1 MDLNN
6 LNDLMS
12 SFQEKAKSVQEDGE
26 NKVFSARAGGGMV
39 SVSMNGNAE
48 VVDLE
53 IDDSL
58 LEDKDALQIL
68 LISSINDVVKM
79 VEDYKKQTAMNM
91 LGGMNIF
98 GGGK

>member
-6 LNDLMS
+6 LNDLMN
-12 SFQEKAKSVQEDGE
+12 SFQDKAKSIQEDGE
-26 NKVFSARAGGGMV
+26 NKVFTAKAGGGMV

-48 VVDLE
+48 VVDLD

-58 LEDKDALQIL
+58 LDDKDAMQIL
-68 LISSINDVVKM
+68 LISAINDVVKM
-79 VEDYKKQTAMNM
+79 AEDYKKQSAMQM
-91 LGGMNIF
+91 LGGMNLF